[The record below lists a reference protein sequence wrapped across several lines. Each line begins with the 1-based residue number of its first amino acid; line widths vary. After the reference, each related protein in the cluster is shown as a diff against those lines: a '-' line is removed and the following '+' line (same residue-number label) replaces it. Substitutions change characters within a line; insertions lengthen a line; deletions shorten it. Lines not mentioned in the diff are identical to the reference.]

1 MVMRQII
8 KLIFVLSLVI
18 MTSCSTQQRVVYRNC
33 DCNTKYFNILTNRFL
48 LNAIDQFHNQING
61 HDNACI
67 ICNLIMEVLVM

>member
-33 DCNTKYFNILTNRFL
+33 DCNTTTFGFGFIET
-48 LNAIDQFHNQING
+48 AIVIPPHSDLDG
-61 HDNACI
+61 I
-67 ICNLIMEVLVM
+67 IIRIGG